1 MNIYTTKGYLNKMD
15 LSHLFERIF
24 HSRPV
29 VCQGT
34 TLNEDIIP
42 HDDVLLPF
50 LMVYLD
56 AVTVGTKLE
65 NTLCEFEAY
74 KHSDSLLY
82 LKVRNVQILDYD
94 LAESVI
100 KHLKG
105 YLGLSAPNADEIDI
119 LPLVTSFRNCLVSVN
134 ENEIINRTHQIYKLV
149 SSDFKLKVEQSFAE
163 RAIKEQHERMVPPE
177 FSVDDFENLFDE
189 SDSSSPST
197 PPASPLLDLK
207 EVYTKVGGITKRF
220 FDEISVVVCGQYLQ
234 AQPGRDISDLSV
246 KHIPKVE
253 VSSLFAAI
261 MNIPEVLL
269 ELAEYFH
276 CQPSQVIM
284 PDDVYSKRTYL
295 LENAVTRSFSVN
307 DVSRTWYSIASSFAL
322 YLNFTDEAQ
331 QCVNQISELKGVVG
345 SEFVAKLMRLKLPF
359 ITQLKQL
366 NQSKNAIAKAVKI
379 SQALNRELNK
389 KIIGQVKAVNHLS
402 NGYLS
407 SSLVSSDGPRLI
419 YTFAGPSGVGKTYLG
434 SSFCELL
441 NQHEQSGY
449 AFTEF
454 NMEQYS
460 HEKDAMKLFGTGV
473 QYTDASLGTLT
484 SKVRACPR
492 HILLFDEIEKAH
504 NTVIQT
510 LLGMLDKGVA
520 QDQTSQELINFKQ
533 CIVIFTSNL
542 GQDVLAKNTQGHA
555 LNVFDVLRQTANP
568 SSGTKLSFEFINRL
582 AKGYSVLFSQLRANH
597 YLHIAEQAIKQSAR
611 SNHNV
616 TFNWP
621 MRFSSFL
628 VRALAP
634 EISARQLGTIL
645 SKIKADILTKSAD
658 LLDDHSETIEYAVK
672 VNESSTQAEARQ
684 MLLFDNDRRL
694 HNALNVLDTNVNIDH
709 VATLES
715 LPEQM
720 KHQRPDALLIDSESV
735 SQSQTSLS
743 EIVEKVREQNSSIP
757 IFTYQLSQLEKALQ
771 TDNVCVDVLE
781 HFSIQLDNI
790 KQGFREL
797 LDKVN
802 YYLTLEK
809 TIQRMMSRNEAL
821 DYTLSVDK
829 HDNKL
834 VATFDNLQCKQLI
847 QSKDLQESALF
858 QQSLPNATLDDVIGL
873 ERAKMRLTEVIGWLK
888 HPEKLSNFGI
898 KIPTGFLYA
907 GPPGT
912 GKTLLAKAVAGE
924 CKLPFFSVSAA
935 ELSSPHSSGTTEN
948 IKSVFAVARKYAPS
962 ILFIDE
968 IDAIAGKRTAN
979 DDGASR
985 DRNLTV
991 NTILTEMDGFNTQQE
1006 PVFVMAATNHP
1017 HLLDDAL
1024 TRPGRFDETIYCDL
1038 PNSAAR
1044 RTFFVRFS
1052 QKHSMEWLEVDI
1064 EHLVSSSQ
1072 GMSAAQIDQV
1082 LRESIYQAVGESK
1095 QLSPEHVK
1103 HAMIRIV
1110 YGSPS
1115 EQIILSKEEKR
1126 RTAFHEAA
1134 HLLAYK
1140 ILFPEFPIDFVTIE
1154 PRNQALGFVATRSPE
1169 EYESLSK
1176 RRVMD
1181 KLQVMLAGKV
1191 AEKICGGSK
1200 EEVSTGASNDIEKA
1214 TQLAMHA
1221 IYEGGLDDNV
1231 GSVNVSMLTRFEESE
1246 LLANAQN
1253 AVQKWLANAESAVA
1267 ELLDKNIEQLERVAS
1282 ALLEKESLLSNEIET
1297 LFSNI

>member
-1 MNIYTTKGYLNKMD
+1 MN
-15 LSHLFERIF
+15 LSQLFKRIF

-29 VCQGT
+29 VCRGT
-34 TLNEDIIP
+34 TLDGDIIP

-65 NTLCEFEAY
+65 NKLCEFEAY

-82 LKVRNVQILDYD
+82 LKVRNVKVLDYD
-94 LAESVI
+94 LAENVI
-100 KHLKG
+100 RHLKG
-105 YLGLSAPNADEIDI
+105 YLGLSTLNADEIDI
-119 LPLVTSFRNCLVSVN
+119 LPLVTSFRNCLVNVN
-134 ENEIINRTHQIYKLV
+134 ENEIINRTHEIYKLV

-163 RAIKEQHERMVPPE
+163 EAIKEQQERMVPPE
-177 FSVDDFENLFDE
+177 FSVDDFDALFDKP
-189 SDSSSPST
+189 DSPTPSSPS
-197 PPASPLLDLK
+197 LNLK
-207 EVYTKVGGITKRF
+207 EIYTKVGGITKQF

-234 AQPGRDISDLSV
+234 AQLGKDINDLSV
-246 KHIPKVE
+246 KHIPEVE

-261 MNIPEVLL
+261 MNIPEMLL

-276 CQPSQVIM
+276 CQPSQLIM
-284 PDDVYSKRTYL
+284 PENVYSKRTYL

-307 DVSRTWYSIASSFAL
+307 DVSKTWYSIASSYAL

-345 SEFVAKLMRLKLPF
+345 SEFVDKLMRLNLPF

-366 NQSKNAIAKAVKI
+366 NHSKNAIAKAVKI

-389 KIIGQVKAVNHLS
+389 KIIGQVKAVSHLS

-407 SSLVSSDGPRLI
+407 SSLVSPDGPRLI

-582 AKGYSVLFSQLRANH
+582 AKGYSVLFSSLRANH
-597 YLHIAEQAIKQSAR
+597 YLHIAEQAVNQSAKT
-611 SNHNV
+611 NHNV
-616 TFNWP
+616 TFYWP

-658 LLDDHSETIEYAVK
+658 LLDEQSDIIEFTVT
-672 VNESSTQAEARQ
+672 VNESTSQAEARQ
-684 MLLFDNDRRL
+684 MLLFDNDKRL
-694 HNALNVLDTNVNIDH
+694 HDALNVLDTNVNINH
-709 VATLES
+709 VSTLES
-715 LPEQM
+715 LPDQM

-743 EIVEKVREQNSSIP
+743 EIIEKVREQNSSIP
-757 IFTYQLSQLEKALQ
+757 IFTYQLAQLEKALQ
-771 TDNVCVDVLE
+771 TDNDCVDVLE
-781 HFSIQLDNI
+781 HFSIQLDDI
-790 KQGFREL
+790 KEGFKEL
-797 LDKVN
+797 LGKVN
-802 YYLTLEK
+802 HYLTVDK
-809 TIQRMMSRNEAL
+809 TIQRMLSRNEAL

-829 HDNKL
+829 RDNKL
-834 VATFDNLQCKQLI
+834 VATFDNLHYKQLI
-847 QSKDLQESALF
+847 QSKDLQESTLF
-858 QQSLPNATLDDVIGL
+858 QQSLPSATLDDVIGL
-873 ERAKMRLTEVIGWLK
+873 ERAKMRLTEVIGWLRY
-888 HPEKLSNFGI
+888 PEKLSNFGI

-924 CKLPFFSVSAA
+924 CKLPFFSASAA

-979 DDGASR
+979 NDGASR

-991 NTILTEMDGFNTQQE
+991 NALLTEMDGFTTQQE

-1024 TRPGRFDETIYCDL
+1024 TRPGRFDEIIYCDL
-1038 PNSAAR
+1038 PNKEAR
-1044 RTFFVRFS
+1044 RIFFERFAN
-1052 QKHSMEWLEVDI
+1052 KHNLSWPNETVDQ
-1064 EHLVSSSQ
+1064 LANVSQ

-1082 LRESIYQAVGESK
+1082 LRESIYQAVGNNET
-1095 QLSPEHVK
+1095 LSTEHVK
-1103 HAMIRIV
+1103 DTIVRIV

-1115 EQIILSKEEKR
+1115 DHITLSTEEKN
-1126 RTAFHEAA
+1126 RTAYHEAA
-1134 HLLAYK
+1134 HLVTHKL
-1140 ILFPEFPIDFVTIE
+1140 LFPTHPVDFVTIE
-1154 PRNQALGFVATRSPE
+1154 PRNQALGFVATRSPD

-1176 RRVMD
+1176 QKVHD
-1181 KLQVMLAGKV
+1181 QLQVLLAGKV
-1191 AEKICGGSK
+1191 GEAICSGDQNQ
-1200 EEVSTGASNDIEKA
+1200 VSTGASNDIEKA
-1214 TQLAMHA
+1214 TRLAMHA
-1221 IYEGGLDDNV
+1221 IYEGGLEPSV
-1231 GSVNVSMLTRFEESE
+1231 GSVNVAMLTKYEESE
-1246 LLANAQN
+1246 LLSNAQN
-1253 AVQKWLANAESAVA
+1253 AVKTWLANAEENVTA
-1267 ELLDKNIEQLERVAS
+1267 LLLNHTDQLERVATR
-1282 ALLEKESLLSNEIET
+1282 LIEKESLLKDEIDK
-1297 LFSNI
+1297 LFV

>member
-1 MNIYTTKGYLNKMD
+1 M
-15 LSHLFERIF
+15 
-24 HSRPV
+24 
-29 VCQGT
+29 
-34 TLNEDIIP
+34 
-42 HDDVLLPF
+42 
-50 LMVYLD
+50 
-56 AVTVGTKLE
+56 
-65 NTLCEFEAY
+65 
-74 KHSDSLLY
+74 
-82 LKVRNVQILDYD
+82 RNVKVLDYD
-94 LAESVI
+94 LAENVI
-100 KHLKG
+100 RHLKG
-105 YLGLSAPNADEIDI
+105 YLGLSTLNADEIDI
-119 LPLVTSFRNCLVSVN
+119 LPLVTSFRNCLVNVN
-134 ENEIINRTHQIYKLV
+134 ENEIINRTHEIYKLV

-163 RAIKEQHERMVPPE
+163 EAIKEQQERMVPPE
-177 FSVDDFENLFDE
+177 FSVDDFDALFDKP
-189 SDSSSPST
+189 DSPTPSSPS
-197 PPASPLLDLK
+197 LNLK
-207 EVYTKVGGITKRF
+207 EIYTKVGGITKQF

-234 AQPGRDISDLSV
+234 AQLGKDINDLSV
-246 KHIPKVE
+246 KHIPEVE

-261 MNIPEVLL
+261 MNIPEMLL

-276 CQPSQVIM
+276 CQPSQLIM
-284 PDDVYSKRTYL
+284 PENVYSKRTYL

-307 DVSRTWYSIASSFAL
+307 DVSKTWYSIASSYAL

-345 SEFVAKLMRLKLPF
+345 SEFVDKLMRLNLPF

-366 NQSKNAIAKAVKI
+366 NHSKNAIAKAVKI

-389 KIIGQVKAVNHLS
+389 KIIGQVKAVSHLS

-407 SSLVSSDGPRLI
+407 SSLVSPDGPRLI

-582 AKGYSVLFSQLRANH
+582 AKGYSVLFSSLRANH
-597 YLHIAEQAIKQSAR
+597 YLHIAEQAVNQSAKT
-611 SNHNV
+611 NHNV
-616 TFNWP
+616 TFYWP

-658 LLDDHSETIEYAVK
+658 LLDEQSDIIEFTVT
-672 VNESSTQAEARQ
+672 VNESTSQAEARQ
-684 MLLFDNDRRL
+684 MLLFDNDKRL
-694 HNALNVLDTNVNIDH
+694 HDALNVLDTNVNINH
-709 VATLES
+709 VSTLES
-715 LPEQM
+715 LPDQM

-743 EIVEKVREQNSSIP
+743 EIIEKVREQNSSIP
-757 IFTYQLSQLEKALQ
+757 IFTYQLAQLEKALQ
-771 TDNVCVDVLE
+771 TDNDCVDVLE
-781 HFSIQLDNI
+781 HFSIQLDDI
-790 KQGFREL
+790 KEGFKEL
-797 LDKVN
+797 LGKVN
-802 YYLTLEK
+802 HYLTVDK
-809 TIQRMMSRNEAL
+809 TIQRMLSRNEAL

-829 HDNKL
+829 RDNKL
-834 VATFDNLQCKQLI
+834 VATFDNLHYKQLI
-847 QSKDLQESALF
+847 QSKDLQESTLF
-858 QQSLPNATLDDVIGL
+858 QQSLPSATLDDVIGL
-873 ERAKMRLTEVIGWLK
+873 ERAKMRLTEVIGWLRY
-888 HPEKLSNFGI
+888 PEKLSNFGI

-924 CKLPFFSVSAA
+924 CKLPFFSASAA

-979 DDGASR
+979 NDGASR

-991 NTILTEMDGFNTQQE
+991 NALLTEMDGFTTQQE

-1024 TRPGRFDETIYCDL
+1024 TRPGRFDEIIYCDL
-1038 PNSAAR
+1038 PNKEAR
-1044 RTFFVRFS
+1044 RIFFERFAN
-1052 QKHSMEWLEVDI
+1052 KHNLSWPNETVDQ
-1064 EHLVSSSQ
+1064 LANVSQ

-1082 LRESIYQAVGESK
+1082 LRESIYQAVGNNET
-1095 QLSPEHVK
+1095 LSTEHVK
-1103 HAMIRIV
+1103 DTIVRIV

-1115 EQIILSKEEKR
+1115 DHITLSTEEKN
-1126 RTAFHEAA
+1126 RTAYHEAA
-1134 HLLAYK
+1134 HLVTHKL
-1140 ILFPEFPIDFVTIE
+1140 LFPTHPVDFVTIE
-1154 PRNQALGFVATRSPE
+1154 PRNQALGFVATRSPD

-1176 RRVMD
+1176 QKVHD
-1181 KLQVMLAGKV
+1181 QLQVLLAGKV
-1191 AEKICGGSK
+1191 GEAICSGDQNQ
-1200 EEVSTGASNDIEKA
+1200 VSTGASNDIEKA
-1214 TQLAMHA
+1214 TRLAMHA
-1221 IYEGGLDDNV
+1221 IYEGGLEPSV
-1231 GSVNVSMLTRFEESE
+1231 GSVNVAMLTKYEESE
-1246 LLANAQN
+1246 LLSNAQN
-1253 AVQKWLANAESAVA
+1253 AVKTWLANAEENVTA
-1267 ELLDKNIEQLERVAS
+1267 LLLNHTDQLERVATR
-1282 ALLEKESLLSNEIET
+1282 LIEKESLLKDEIDK
-1297 LFSNI
+1297 LFV